1 MTRDELWSQLV
12 KKHPAL
18 ESRVVE
24 FSQKDIRKFFN
35 FVFTTALEKGEHDT
49 SAAEAARTPHPSAA
63 MPDFMRGFFHP
74 RK

>member
-18 ESRVVE
+18 QSRVVE

-35 FVFTTALEKGEHDT
+35 FVFTAALEKGEHDT
-49 SAAEAARTPHPSAA
+49 LAAEAAHTPYPSSA
-63 MPDFMRGFFHP
+63 MPDFMREFFGG
-74 RK
+74 KK